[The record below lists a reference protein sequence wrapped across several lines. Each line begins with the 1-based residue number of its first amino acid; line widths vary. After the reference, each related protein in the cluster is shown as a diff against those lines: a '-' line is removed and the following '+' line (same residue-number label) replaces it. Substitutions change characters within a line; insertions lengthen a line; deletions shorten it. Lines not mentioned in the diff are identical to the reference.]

1 MNHKLSERDARNLKI
16 FFIVTLLWTWIIG
29 MIPVFLGIQDTV
41 AGNYIFVFTAGIAP
55 SFVGLA
61 MVFKT
66 YSRDARKEYF
76 TRFTPGVKGAWF
88 ILLYTVLF
96 MGIMTIMLVSVLGEY
111 PDFAMIRRFQE
122 NPLSIAGFIFF
133 MYLYGPSNEEFG
145 WRGYALDK
153 MLVKYG
159 FLQGSLLLGFIWGI
173 WHIPWTFYSMQ
184 WQSQAF
190 TISPLWFGAFILQCM
205 TTSVVISIGH
215 ILSGRNYFT
224 AATIHGVGNASLG
237 LIYTVVSL
245 RGSNYAQIVIIAL
258 GVLITFV
265 TLGLFEKQFKVKF
278 DDEIHA
284 ICQNDYTSDLTTL
297 LQK

>member
-1 MNHKLSERDARNLKI
+1 MNHRLSERDTRNLMI
-16 FFIVTLLWTWIIG
+16 FFTVTLLWTWIIG
-29 MIPVFLGIQDTV
+29 MIPVFMGIQDTV

-66 YSRDARKEYF
+66 YSREARKDYF
-76 TRFTPGVKGAWF
+76 ERFIPGLKGAWF
-88 ILLYTVLF
+88 IFLYTVLF

-111 PDFAMIRRFQE
+111 PDFAMIRRFQG
-122 NPLSIAGFIFF
+122 NPLAIFGFLFF
-133 MYLYGPSNEEFG
+133 MYLYGPFNEEFG

-159 FLQGSLLLGFIWGI
+159 FLKGSLILGFIWGI
-173 WHIPWTFYSMQ
+173 WHIPWIFYSMQ

-205 TTSVVISIGH
+205 STSVVISIGH
-215 ILSGRNYFT
+215 ILSSRNYFT
-224 AATIHGVGNASLG
+224 AATLHGVGNTSLG

-245 RGSNYAQIVIIAL
+245 RGSNYAQLVIIAL
-258 GVLITFV
+258 GILITVV
-265 TLGLFEKQFKVKF
+265 TLGLFGKKFKVKF
-278 DDEIHA
+278 DAEIHE
-284 ICQNDYTSDLTTL
+284 IGQKDNTSDLTMVL
-297 LQK
+297 